1 MKISILCS
9 DINHPVYD
17 FLGKWTQENSTHH
30 DITLSSSKNDLCG
43 GNLLFLVSCNELV
56 EDNIRSTY
64 DYTLVLHASD
74 LPKGRG
80 WSPHIWELLEG
91 AEQIKLTLLE
101 ADDEID
107 AGRIWKKMT
116 LDIPKHFLFEEI
128 NQVLFEAELTLMD
141 FAIKQFGEIKAQ
153 EQDPKI
159 APTYYPKR
167 KPENSSLDP
176 NDTIANQFNIIR
188 LSDPSRY
195 PPFFR
200 LHGKKYKIIIKK
212 IDE

>member
-9 DINHPVYD
+9 DTKHPVYE
-17 FLGKWTQENSTHH
+17 FLAKWTQENSSHH
-30 DITLSSSKNDLCG
+30 DITLFCDKNDLCG

-56 EDNIRSTY
+56 EDKIRSTY
-64 DYTLVLHASD
+64 HYTLVLHASD

-91 AEQIKLTLLE
+91 AEQITLTLLE
-101 ADDEID
+101 ADHEID
-107 AGRIWKKMT
+107 AGRIWKKMV
-116 LDIPKHFLFEEI
+116 LDIPKHLLFEEI
-128 NQVLFEAELTLMD
+128 NQILFEAELSLMD
-141 FAIKQFGEIKAQ
+141 FAIKYFGEIKAQ
-153 EQDPKI
+153 EQDSKI

-176 NDTIANQFNIIR
+176 DDTIANQFDIIR
-188 LSDPSRY
+188 LSDPIRY

-200 LHGKKYKIIIKK
+200 LHGKKYKIIIEKL
-212 IDE
+212 DE